1 MLHLSG
7 PLSLIKCGFSDCRI
21 ELKTSPV
28 TLAWMSESQ
37 RNERFTYGLQ
47 SCMSHARL
55 KRQPFEYSF
64 LNSLDP
70 AGKRELVI
78 SQRGKGESLS
88 PHCFSHAVGGDG
100 GRDVLG
106 GGIVSMET
114 CLSCS
119 IRGGGLCCGPD
130 SSPARMPRH
139 LQAGLLG
146 PAVFFFLITGVLK
159 PVTFYVFQTSRT
171 ANAEGYFIIKL
182 YVLYI

>member
-1 MLHLSG
+1 MLHLSLH
-7 PLSLIKCGFSDCRI
+7 LSLLKHRFSDCRI

-28 TLAWMSESQ
+28 TPTLDEWIPEK
-37 RNERFTYGLQ
+37 RKIHHGLQ

-78 SQRGKGESLS
+78 SQRGKGEQLS
-88 PHCFSHAVGGDG
+88 PQRFSHAVGWDG
-100 GRDVLG
+100 GGDVLG

-119 IRGGGLCCGPD
+119 VRRGRLCCGPD
-130 SSPARMPRH
+130 SSPVRVPRH
-139 LQAGLLG
+139 LQTGLLG
-146 PAVFFFLITGVLK
+146 RYQQFSFF
-159 PVTFYVFQTSRT
+159 
-171 ANAEGYFIIKL
+171 
-182 YVLYI
+182 

>member
-28 TLAWMSESQ
+28 TLAWMSKSQ

-55 KRQPFEYSF
+55 KRQTFEYSF

-106 GGIVSMET
+106 GGIVSMDEEMT
-114 CLSCS
+114 
-119 IRGGGLCCGPD
+119 
-130 SSPARMPRH
+130 
-139 LQAGLLG
+139 
-146 PAVFFFLITGVLK
+146 V
-159 PVTFYVFQTSRT
+159 
-171 ANAEGYFIIKL
+171 
-182 YVLYI
+182 

>member
-7 PLSLIKCGFSDCRI
+7 PLSLIKRGFSDCRI

-28 TLAWMSESQ
+28 TLAWMSKSQ

-55 KRQPFEYSF
+55 KHQPFEYSC

-78 SQRGKGESLS
+78 QRGKGELLS

-100 GRDVLG
+100 GGDVLG

-114 CLSCS
+114 CPSCS

-139 LQAGLLG
+139 LHAGLRG
-146 PAVFFFLITGVLK
+146 QQFSFF
-159 PVTFYVFQTSRT
+159 
-171 ANAEGYFIIKL
+171 
-182 YVLYI
+182 

>member
-7 PLSLIKCGFSDCRI
+7 PLSLIKRGFSDCRI

-28 TLAWMSESQ
+28 TLAWMSKSQ

-55 KRQPFEYSF
+55 KHQPFEYSC
-64 LNSLDP
+64 LNSLDL

-78 SQRGKGESLS
+78 QRGKGELLS

-100 GRDVLG
+100 GGDVLG
-106 GGIVSMET
+106 EGIVSMET
-114 CLSCS
+114 CPSCS

-139 LQAGLLG
+139 LHAGLLG
-146 PAVFFFLITGVLK
+146 PAVFFFLITGILK
-159 PVTFYVFQTSRT
+159 PVTFYIFQTSRT